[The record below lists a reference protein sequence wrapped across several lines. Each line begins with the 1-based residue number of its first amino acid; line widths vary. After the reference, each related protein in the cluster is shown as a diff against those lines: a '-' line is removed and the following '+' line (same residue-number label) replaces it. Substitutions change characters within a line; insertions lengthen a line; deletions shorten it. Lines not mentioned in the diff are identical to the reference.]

1 MTVLGHYPSYRNLS
15 DELRARHFEVTSAG
29 WQRLGQFQLQ
39 WLENK
44 HFLDRT
50 LLRGDPII
58 LSTSPRYARRG
69 SSFSMELRYLALQ
82 GKRTSRPVDLL
93 D

>member
-15 DELRARHFEVTSAG
+15 DELRARHFEVTSSG
-29 WQRLGQFQLQ
+29 WQVLGQFGLQ
-39 WLENK
+39 WVENK

-58 LSTSPRYARRG
+58 LSTSPRLARRG

-82 GKRTSRPVDLL
+82 GKRTLRPIDLL
-93 D
+93 G